1 MCFLQKMKKVMSE
14 LSLLLVLAFLSIYYQ
29 Y

>member
-1 MCFLQKMKKVMSE
+1 MHFLKKMKTVMSE
-14 LSLLLVLAFLSIYYQ
+14 LSLLLVLAFISIYYQ